1 MKTMLLIIK
10 YTYLSVILSI
20 WIFISYK
27 INISVDTIY
36 NYILYLYYFFGYSF
50 VIRRFFK
57 QKFDLPLNLYIDFLI
72 FILGYFI
79 VIFLVLRD
87 FRYSGIV

>member
-1 MKTMLLIIK
+1 M
-10 YTYLSVILSI
+10 SFILSI

-57 QKFDLPLNLYIDFLI
+57 SKFDFALNLYIDFLI

-79 VIFLVLRD
+79 VLMLVIRVL
-87 FRYSGIV
+87 